1 VAYCLTGGVALK
13 AICMEWFSDPT
24 AWLGLFTLILL
35 ELVLGID
42 NLVFIAILAQKLPPH
57 QRDQARRIGLLLAL
71 VFRVGL
77 LLAISWLVTLTA
89 PLVDFAGF
97 DFSGRDL
104 IMLLGGLFLLYKATT
119 EIHGRLEGYGH
130 GGSGGGYRPAFWT
143 VVAQIVVLDAVF
155 SLDSVITAVGM
166 TDHRDIMI
174 IAVTVAVLLMM
185 LVSKPLTIFVNARP
199 TVVMLCLGFLLMVG
213 LSLIAEG
220 FGHHVPKGYLY
231 AAIGFSV
238 LIEAFNQFAQSK
250 LKKRVSEGPDMRQR
264 TADAVLRV
272 FGARKS
278 DGEHEESTSH
288 EMSMLLQ
295 QAAKEDFLTPVEK
308 DLLRG
313 VLNLNGRTVSTIMTP
328 RTDIEWVDVADSSDD
343 LREFIIASPRA
354 RLLVCD
360 GDIDNVLGVVRK
372 EDYLAKT
379 SPEFAPSITKIMQE
393 PLLVHETTSV
403 LKLLESLKKR
413 HNDIA
418 VVVDEF
424 GGTKG
429 VVTHIDLLE
438 SIAGEFPDHD
448 DPRPDIGIERQ
459 KDGSYLLDG
468 MASIYDVRDHTG
480 LDYQPDGNFA
490 TIAGFI
496 LHEMGR
502 FPTEGEKLAWEG
514 WTFEILQMDAKRI
527 GKVRLSKS

>member
-1 VAYCLTGGVALK
+1 MARWQNGDVEDCKSSYPGSIPGRASTFPYCLSRTVALK
-13 AICMEWFSDPT
+13 ANSMEWFSDPT
-24 AWLGLFTLILL
+24 AWLGLLTLILL
-35 ELVLGID
+35 ELILGID
-42 NLVFIAILAQKLPPH
+42 NLVFIAVLAQKLPPH

-71 VFRVGL
+71 VFRIGL
-77 LLAISWLVTLTA
+77 LLVISWLVTLTA
-89 PLVDFAGF
+89 PLLEIAGF
-97 DFSGRDL
+97 NFSGRDL

-130 GGSGGGYRPAFWT
+130 GGAGGGYRPAFWT
-143 VVAQIVVLDAVF
+143 VVAQIIVLDIVF

-213 LSLIAEG
+213 LSLVAEG

-264 TADAVLRV
+264 TAEAVLRV

-278 DGEHEESTSH
+278 DGSEEEHSAH
-288 EMSMLLQ
+288 EMSVLLQ
-295 QAAKEDFLTPVEK
+295 QAARQDFLTPVEK

-343 LREFIIASPRA
+343 LLEYIIASPRA

-360 GDIDNVLGVVRK
+360 GDIDTVLGVVRK

-379 SPEFAPSITKIMQE
+379 SRNLR
-393 PLLVHETTSV
+393 PL
-403 LKLLESLKKR
+403 
-413 HNDIA
+413 
-418 VVVDEF
+418 
-424 GGTKG
+424 
-429 VVTHIDLLE
+429 
-438 SIAGEFPDHD
+438 
-448 DPRPDIGIERQ
+448 
-459 KDGSYLLDG
+459 
-468 MASIYDVRDHTG
+468 
-480 LDYQPDGNFA
+480 
-490 TIAGFI
+490 
-496 LHEMGR
+496 
-502 FPTEGEKLAWEG
+502 
-514 WTFEILQMDAKRI
+514 
-527 GKVRLSKS
+527 